1 MKYIRC
7 LGSNLIQKRSLSEES
22 KCLKM
27 ILGGFFYIKGARK
40 RDEDKPKRNSG
51 APCSEEMMK
60 DSILTGE

>member
-1 MKYIRC
+1 
-7 LGSNLIQKRSLSEES
+7 
-22 KCLKM
+22 M

-40 RDEDKPKRNSG
+40 RAEDKPKGDSG